1 MKCPG
6 SPTASMTARAPAR
19 AVTTPSPRRAPRSG
33 GSDNA
38 RDAHAR
44 VERGVRILEHWL
56 HELRAREPAV
66 GADRPAGERTVPAVG
81 ASMPR
86 ISRASVLLPQPDSPT
101 RPSVSPLRTT
111 RSMPRSAWSVPPA
124 PSSRP
129 ADGVGLGGAPD
140 RENVGGH
147 HTPSARRV
155 QAPASRPLPSSGSTQ
170 RTRRPSGAGL
180 SGTAPAALRA
190 LA

>member
-1 MKCPG
+1 MP
-6 SPTASMTARAPAR
+6 
-19 AVTTPSPRRAPRSG
+19 
-33 GSDNA
+33 

-56 HELRAREPAV
+56 HELRALEPAV
-66 GADRPAGERTVPAVG
+66 GADRPAGERYGSGGGGFDAEDQPGERALAAAGLADEAQRLALAHDKVDAAQRLERAAG
-81 ASMPR
+81 AKQR
-86 ISRASVLLPQPDSPT
+86 L
-101 RPSVSPLRTT
+101 
-111 RSMPRSAWSVPPA
+111 
-124 PSSRP
+124 

-170 RTRRPSGAGL
+170 RTRRPSGAGR